1 MLLLLLAG
9 RDCPCPFAL
18 QTYKKKTNYAPAV
31 RFFING
37 AFHGDWLAKLKKMA
51 YLCRVKRVPPQ
62 GRTPYYIYNV
72 ITASEIDRRVALAEE
87 LFMQGYNC
95 SQAVVAAYA
104 DLFGYTREQALRLS
118 AGFGGGIGRMRMT
131 CGTVCGMAALA
142 GMLCGATRGGDREG
156 KSENYRAVQQLAA
169 TFRERFGSVVC
180 AELLRLKKGAPLDY
194 VASERTAE
202 YYKRR
207 PCVNQV
213 VGAARIFGD
222 YLLSVNY

>member
-1 MLLLLLAG
+1 ML
-9 RDCPCPFAL
+9 
-18 QTYKKKTNYAPAV
+18 
-31 RFFING
+31 
-37 AFHGDWLAKLKKMA
+37 
-51 YLCRVKRVPPQ
+51 
-62 GRTPYYIYNV
+62 
-72 ITASEIDRRVALAEE
+72 TASDIDRRVALAED

-95 SQAVVAAYA
+95 SQSVVAAYA

-131 CGTVCGMAALA
+131 CGTACGMVTLA
-142 GMLCGATRGGDREG
+142 GMLCGATRGDDREG
-156 KSENYRAVQQLAA
+156 KSENYRVVQQLVN
-169 TFRERFGSVVC
+169 TFKERFGSVVC
-180 AELLRLKKGAPLDY
+180 AELLKLKKGAPLSY

-202 YYKRR
+202 YYKSR